1 MGGGGGPGTESGVE
15 FDVVR
20 VILLVNVA
28 LSRPGGSNKMMQRPN
43 PSL

>member
-1 MGGGGGPGTESGVE
+1 MGGGGGGGGPGTESGVE

-28 LSRPGGSNKMMQRPN
+28 LSRPGGSKKK
-43 PSL
+43 